1 MPSENTDL
9 SAFTTDFHRL
19 QGQKARSGGGVEAR
33 VLTNLAF
40 DAGEQGVTYASRTLT
55 MKRPA
60 ANKLALV
67 FNLLSQRGRKLVG
80 RLGSIAPAFK
90 ARPDRKDAKAF
101 EHAEIV
107 DRLIVALDQ
116 KVDQTS
122 RTWEI
127 LEWMR
132 VGGVAVEK
140 ICWKPRAGRELTPQ
154 FSDPTP
160 EFPDG
165 EVLFRDLLA
174 SKLQQQDVIVTESQK
189 NAAIQQGAP
198 AGPPQPGQPP
208 PQPRPVESFE
218 LYEMIEDIGD
228 VGSVVYGPLQVFV
241 DRSVKDLQQLA
252 PDQAVYIAEV
262 WTHGQIAEEFG
273 DESVQ
278 GLDPDTNFSILT
290 SRVTQLGDANLAGCV
305 LEDLVPLLTGNV
317 EQDAP
322 PMNLVIHRWQPSSK
336 KLPHGRYTCFVPDK
350 RILKDGENEYDE
362 IPLVS
367 FHWTPVTTSFFTKDY
382 CTDLIAPQRFLNK
395 RVSQLGEFSNSSA
408 YQPTLLGPTL
418 KASDIPTDEPGVI
431 ENGLNDQGQP
441 MVMPAPGKQM
451 PQAHMQSIDL
461 VIKLLN
467 DLSGGGDLFQ
477 DQPYSQMRGPQA
489 VPLLQ
494 EILDTEWAPLYQH
507 LGERFARVKQM
518 RLNRVKQYYPPART
532 LHYTD
537 KSQKDEVLE
546 FHADPILRSGTN
558 YTVTVDRG
566 SLLPEFRAL
575 RESRV
580 RERLDSSLRIL
591 YIDERTGQID
601 KSKVAADLQFGDAA
615 REGHESQ
622 DRKLALELIG
632 RLWKAEPVPPVLPFY
647 HHAAMLDELEAA
659 MTTTEFLEA
668 SPQVQQLFQNRW
680 QEHTK
685 FLQEQAQQRAQGE
698 QQQAI
703 QSAVAQATQQAA
715 AQAAAETVKRV
726 FGQLAAQGQQ
736 APQTAQMIQAQAQA
750 EGQQVAQQQAQR
762 PQQPQPP
769 PGRVQ

>member
-1 MPSENTDL
+1 M
-9 SAFTTDFHRL
+9 
-19 QGQKARSGGGVEAR
+19 
-33 VLTNLAF
+33 
-40 DAGEQGVTYASRTLT
+40 
-55 MKRPA
+55 
-60 ANKLALV
+60 
-67 FNLLSQRGRKLVG
+67 
-80 RLGSIAPAFK
+80 
-90 ARPDRKDAKAF
+90 
-101 EHAEIV
+101 
-107 DRLIVALDQ
+107 
-116 KVDQTS
+116 
-122 RTWEI
+122 
-127 LEWMR
+127 
-132 VGGVAVEK
+132 
-140 ICWKPRAGRELTPQ
+140 PQ

-160 EFPDG
+160 EFPNG
-165 EVLFRDLLA
+165 EVLFRDLFA

-189 NAAIQQGAP
+189 TAATQAP
-198 AGPPQPGQPP
+198 SGPPMPGQPP
-208 PQPRPVESFE
+208 PQPRPPESFE
-218 LYEMIEDIGD
+218 LYELVEDIGD
-228 VGSVVYGPLQVFV
+228 VGSTVYGPLQVFV
-241 DRSVKDLQQLA
+241 DQSVKDLQQMA
-252 PDQAVYIAEV
+252 PDQAVYIADV

-273 DESVQ
+273 DEAIV
-278 GLDPDTNFSILT
+278 GLDPDTDFSILT
-290 SRVTQLGDANLAGCV
+290 SRVTQMGDTSLAGCV
-305 LEDLVPLLTGNV
+305 LADLVPLLTGSS
-317 EQDAP
+317 EKDDP
-322 PMNLVIHRWQPSSK
+322 PRNLVIHRYQPASK
-336 KLPHGRYTCFVPDK
+336 KLTHGRYTCFVPDK
-350 RILKDGENEYDE
+350 RVLKDGDNEYDE

-367 FHWTPVTTSFFTKDY
+367 FHWTPVTTNFFTKDY

-507 LGERFARVKQM
+507 IGERLARVKQM
-518 RLNRVKQYYPPART
+518 RLNRVKQYYPPSRT

-622 DRKLALELIG
+622 DRKLALELIA

-668 SPQVQQLFQNRW
+668 SQQVQQLFQNRW
-680 QEHTK
+680 QEHSK

-703 QSAVAQATQQAA
+703 QTAVAQATQQAA

-726 FGQLAAQGQQ
+726 FGQLEAQQQQ
-736 APQTAQMIQAQAQA
+736 APQTAQMIQAQAQQQ
-750 EGQQVAQQQAQR
+750 GQQVAQQTAQR
-762 PQQPQPP
+762 PPQPP